1 MELSRTVR
9 EVVKEALAVHR
20 AARRTGLAGS
30 AVRIS
35 ALVTGVLG
43 PLVLAY
49 LVHRSRAHSEPTA
62 DEVLEVLQRHGL
74 IDVESDRRLLGSRK
88 DRPLLAGAREDGQDG
103 DETTTS

>member
-9 EVVKEALAVHR
+9 EVVKDRVPYYASES
-20 AARRTGLAGS
+20 T